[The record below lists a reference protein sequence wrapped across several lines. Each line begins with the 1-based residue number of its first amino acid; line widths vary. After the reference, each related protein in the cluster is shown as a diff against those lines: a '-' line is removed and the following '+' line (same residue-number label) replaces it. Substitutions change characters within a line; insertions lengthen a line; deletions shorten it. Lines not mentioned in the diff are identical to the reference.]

1 MEDYLVRALAKE
13 AGLRGLACMT
23 TNLVNE
29 LADRHGA
36 APTAAVA
43 LGRALTGGVLLGALL
58 KVRQRLAL
66 KIEGD
71 GPLQKM
77 VVEADSNGQVR
88 GYVAVPDVDLPQ
100 SLGEYDVPAA
110 IGQQGALM
118 VVRDLRL
125 KELAEGS
132 VPLVSGQIDE
142 DLTYYLNQSEQ
153 IPSLVKIGV
162 YADEDG
168 VIQVAGGLLIQSMP
182 PYNAEVVQEVAER
195 LEEMPP
201 VSQLLRSGKTAEDLL
216 LLLFGSIPYRVLERR
231 PVQFKCSCSWERT
244 RAALATLGVE
254 ELESLL
260 ATEGQAVVDCHFC
273 HEQYVFG
280 REELEALIEELSEE
294 GNSEEL

>member
-29 LADRHGA
+29 LAHRHGT
-36 APTAAVA
+36 APTATAA
-43 LGRALTGGVLLGALL
+43 LGQALTGGVLLGALL
-58 KVRQRLAL
+58 KMRQRLAL
-66 KIEGD
+66 KLEGN
-71 GPLQKM
+71 GPLRKI

-100 SLGEYDVPAA
+100 SLGEFNVP
-110 IGQQGALM
+110 GALGRQGVLT

-125 KELAEGS
+125 KELAEGI
-132 VPLVSGQIDE
+132 VPRVSGHIDE

-153 IPSLVKIGV
+153 VPSLVKIGV
-162 YADEDG
+162 YADEEG
-168 VIQVAGGLLIQSMP
+168 FVQVAGGLLIQSMP
-182 PYNAEVVQEVAER
+182 PYNPEAVQELAER

-201 VSQLLRSGKTAEDLL
+201 VSQLLHSGKTAEDLL

-231 PVQFKCSCSWERT
+231 PVQFKCSCSRERT
-244 RAALATLGVE
+244 RAALAILGRE
-254 ELESLL
+254 EIESLL

-280 REELEALIEELSEE
+280 REELEELIEELTES
-294 GNSEEL
+294 GNS

>member
-29 LADRHGA
+29 LARRHGT
-36 APTAAVA
+36 APTATAA
-43 LGRALTGGVLLGALL
+43 LGRALTGGILLGALL
-58 KVRQRLAL
+58 KMRQRLAL
-66 KIEGD
+66 KLQGN
-71 GPLQKM
+71 GPLGKI

-110 IGQQGALM
+110 LGRQGTLT

-125 KELAEGS
+125 KELAEGV
-132 VPLVSGQIDE
+132 VPFVSGQIDE

-153 IPSLVKIGV
+153 APSLVKIGV
-162 YADEDG
+162 FADDDG
-168 VIQVAGGLLIQSMP
+168 YVQVAGGLLIQSMP
-182 PYNAEVVQEVAER
+182 PYNPEAVQELAER

-231 PVQFKCSCSWERT
+231 PVQFKCSCSRERT
-244 RAALATLGVE
+244 RAALATLGRE

-260 ATEGQAVVDCHFC
+260 ATEGQAMVDCHFC
-273 HEQYVFG
+273 HEQYIFDQEAL
-280 REELEALIEELSEE
+280 EELIKDLGEE
-294 GNSEEL
+294 GKS